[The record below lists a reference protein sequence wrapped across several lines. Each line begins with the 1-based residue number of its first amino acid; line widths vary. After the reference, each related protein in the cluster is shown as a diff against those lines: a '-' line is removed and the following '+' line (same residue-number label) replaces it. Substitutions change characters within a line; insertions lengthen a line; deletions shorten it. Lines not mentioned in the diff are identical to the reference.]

1 MYYWRTTLAWD
12 SAECRLADSMRME
25 TLYLRL
31 FDVVRDARSEMGIR
45 PEATLRFT
53 DSLATKRLG
62 LSFRQIVPVVFLAPD
77 VITRHDAD
85 KMPELASL
93 LIRRIDQIT
102 EKNGLGKCAEV
113 QIDFD
118 WAQSN
123 GKVYFDLLAMMAEVL
138 HRDDRKL
145 STTIRLHQLALEA
158 PPVDRGVLMC
168 YNTGRIMDPGETNS
182 ILSLEA
188 VEPYLRH
195 LSGYSLPLSL
205 ALPDFGWNV
214 VFRSGQ
220 FAFIA
225 PGLQLA
231 DTAMFVQ
238 LDSTHFRAR
247 VYQSVPGAASAT
259 TRSDQRILPGDVIRR
274 EDSSQELNAKVL
286 DAIARLR
293 LDAVS
298 EVVVYKN

>member
-12 SAECRLADSMRME
+12 SAECRWADSMRME

-123 GKVYFDLLAMMAEVL
+123 GKVYFDLLARMAEVL

-225 PGLQLA
+225 PGLQLT

-293 LDAVS
+293 PDAVS

>member
-12 SAECRLADSMRME
+12 SAECRWADSMRME

-53 DSLATKRLG
+53 DSLATKRLD

-123 GKVYFDLLAMMAEVL
+123 GKVYFDLLARMAEVL

-182 ILSLEA
+182 ILSLEV

-225 PGLQLA
+225 PGLQLT

-293 LDAVS
+293 PDAVS